1 MLGLPKATE
10 LNKKLPK
17 TAVYAK
23 FQMDTAEKAKIDAD
37 ISRITIVN
45 EVSASKVN
53 IAPGEKAQAFF
64 VLQVVLKRREFNE
77 RTLIVLSKLIP
88 QNMVLLLEYDGLAKL
103 AVYHTKLLQ
112 TPWKDPDSLSLAVE
126 GLTMDAVWENVI
138 VQIGGIQVQ
147 EGNTLDQQIAQ
158 DEQKAKLEKEI
169 ARLQKQLWA
178 EKQPKKK
185 FELNFKI
192 KELFADSKISIL
204 TSDKKRANFWKFFA
218 PFIISNLLTSSRGK
232 NFYSLCKNES
242 ERQNIDICINEII
255 SLAADEKINLEH
267 SEILINLYNIPS
279 GYTTLLQNKTSPH
292 IIDALSS
299 LLGRD
304 IHNKAPFLY
313 SLLREIYNKY

>member
-23 FQMDTAEKAKIDAD
+23 FQMNTAEKAKIDAD

-53 IAPGEKAQAFF
+53 IAPGEKVQAFF

-88 QNMVLLLEYDGLAKL
+88 QNMVLLLEYDSQAKL

-112 TPWKDPDSLSLAVE
+112 TLWSDPDNLSLAID
-126 GLTMDAVWENVI
+126 GLNMDAVWENVI

-147 EGNTLDQQIAQ
+147 EGNTLDQQLTQ
-158 DEQKAKLEKEI
+158 DDQKAKLEKEI
-169 ARLQKQLWA
+169 ARLKKQLWA

-185 FELNFKI
+185 FELMK
-192 KELFADSKISIL
+192 
-204 TSDKKRANFWKFFA
+204 
-218 PFIISNLLTSSRGK
+218 
-232 NFYSLCKNES
+232 
-242 ERQNIDICINEII
+242 
-255 SLAADEKINLEH
+255 KINTLKED
-267 SEILINLYNIPS
+267 LNICS
-279 GYTTLLQNKTSPH
+279 
-292 IIDALSS
+292 
-299 LLGRD
+299 
-304 IHNKAPFLY
+304 
-313 SLLREIYNKY
+313 

>member
-17 TAVYAK
+17 SAVYAK
-23 FQMDTAEKAKIDAD
+23 FQMNTAEKAKIDAD

-53 IAPGEKAQAFF
+53 IAPGEKVQAFF
-64 VLQVVLKRREFNE
+64 VLQVMLKRREFNE

-185 FELNFKI
+185 FELMKKI
-192 KELFADSKISIL
+192 KDIKEDL
-204 TSDKKRANFWKFFA
+204 
-218 PFIISNLLTSSRGK
+218 
-232 NFYSLCKNES
+232 
-242 ERQNIDICINEII
+242 NIC
-255 SLAADEKINLEH
+255 S
-267 SEILINLYNIPS
+267 
-279 GYTTLLQNKTSPH
+279 
-292 IIDALSS
+292 
-299 LLGRD
+299 
-304 IHNKAPFLY
+304 
-313 SLLREIYNKY
+313 

>member
-53 IAPGEKAQAFF
+53 IASGEKVQAFF

-192 KELFADSKISIL
+192 KELQKQL
-204 TSDKKRANFWKFFA
+204 
-218 PFIISNLLTSSRGK
+218 
-232 NFYSLCKNES
+232 
-242 ERQNIDICINEII
+242 ER
-255 SLAADEKINLEH
+255 
-267 SEILINLYNIPS
+267 
-279 GYTTLLQNKTSPH
+279 
-292 IIDALSS
+292 
-299 LLGRD
+299 
-304 IHNKAPFLY
+304 F
-313 SLLREIYNKY
+313 

>member
-17 TAVYAK
+17 SAVYAK
-23 FQMDTAEKAKIDAD
+23 FQMNTAEKAKIDAD

-45 EVSASKVN
+45 EVSAAKVN
-53 IAPGEKAQAFF
+53 IAPGEKVQAFF

-88 QNMVLLLEYDGLAKL
+88 QNMVLLLEYNGQTKL

-112 TPWKDPDSLSLAVE
+112 TPWKDPDSLSLAIE

-192 KELFADSKISIL
+192 KELQKQL
-204 TSDKKRANFWKFFA
+204 
-218 PFIISNLLTSSRGK
+218 
-232 NFYSLCKNES
+232 
-242 ERQNIDICINEII
+242 ER
-255 SLAADEKINLEH
+255 
-267 SEILINLYNIPS
+267 
-279 GYTTLLQNKTSPH
+279 
-292 IIDALSS
+292 
-299 LLGRD
+299 
-304 IHNKAPFLY
+304 F
-313 SLLREIYNKY
+313 

>member
-53 IAPGEKAQAFF
+53 IAPGEKVQAFF

-88 QNMVLLLEYDGLAKL
+88 QNMVLLLEYDGKAKL

-112 TPWKDPDSLSLAVE
+112 TPWKDPESLSLAVE

-169 ARLQKQLWA
+169 AKLERKLHREKQLNRRI
-178 EKQPKKK
+178 
-185 FELNFKI
+185 ELNDQ
-192 KELFADSKISIL
+192 L
-204 TSDKKRANFWKFFA
+204 KKLRRKANTK
-218 PFIISNLLTSSRGK
+218 L
-232 NFYSLCKNES
+232 
-242 ERQNIDICINEII
+242 
-255 SLAADEKINLEH
+255 
-267 SEILINLYNIPS
+267 
-279 GYTTLLQNKTSPH
+279 
-292 IIDALSS
+292 
-299 LLGRD
+299 
-304 IHNKAPFLY
+304 
-313 SLLREIYNKY
+313 

>member
-45 EVSASKVN
+45 EVSATKVN
-53 IAPGEKAQAFF
+53 IAPGEKVQTFF
-64 VLQVVLKRREFNE
+64 VLQVMLKRREFNE

-192 KELFADSKISIL
+192 KELQKQL
-204 TSDKKRANFWKFFA
+204 
-218 PFIISNLLTSSRGK
+218 
-232 NFYSLCKNES
+232 
-242 ERQNIDICINEII
+242 ER
-255 SLAADEKINLEH
+255 
-267 SEILINLYNIPS
+267 
-279 GYTTLLQNKTSPH
+279 
-292 IIDALSS
+292 
-299 LLGRD
+299 
-304 IHNKAPFLY
+304 F
-313 SLLREIYNKY
+313 

>member
-23 FQMDTAEKAKIDAD
+23 FQMNTAEKAKIDAD

-53 IAPGEKAQAFF
+53 IAPGEKVQAFF

-88 QNMVLLLEYDGLAKL
+88 QNMVLLLEYDGQAKL

-112 TPWKDPDSLSLAVE
+112 TPWSDPDTLSLAIN
-126 GLTMDAVWENVI
+126 GLNMDAIWENVI

-185 FELNFKI
+185 FELMQKI
-192 KELFADSKISIL
+192 KRLE
-204 TSDKKRANFWKFFA
+204 RA
-218 PFIISNLLTSSRGK
+218 
-232 NFYSLCKNES
+232 
-242 ERQNIDICINEII
+242 
-255 SLAADEKINLEH
+255 
-267 SEILINLYNIPS
+267 LY
-279 GYTTLLQNKTSPH
+279 G
-292 IIDALSS
+292 
-299 LLGRD
+299 
-304 IHNKAPFLY
+304 
-313 SLLREIYNKY
+313 

>member
-17 TAVYAK
+17 SAVYSK
-23 FQMDTAEKAKIDAD
+23 FQMNTAEKAKIDAD

-45 EVSASKVN
+45 EVSAAKVN
-53 IAPGEKAQAFF
+53 IAPGEKVQAFF

-88 QNMVLLLEYDGLAKL
+88 QNMVLLLEYDGQAKL

-112 TPWKDPDSLSLAVE
+112 TPWREPDSLSLAIQ

-178 EKQPKKK
+178 ERQPKKK
-185 FELNFKI
+185 FELLQRI
-192 KELFADSKISIL
+192 KMME
-204 TSDKKRANFWKFFA
+204 
-218 PFIISNLLTSSRGK
+218 
-232 NFYSLCKNES
+232 
-242 ERQNIDICINEII
+242 
-255 SLAADEKINLEH
+255 
-267 SEILINLYNIPS
+267 
-279 GYTTLLQNKTSPH
+279 NK
-292 IIDALSS
+292 L
-299 LLGRD
+299 
-304 IHNKAPFLY
+304 
-313 SLLREIYNKY
+313 

>member
-23 FQMDTAEKAKIDAD
+23 FQMNTAEKAKIDAD

-45 EVSASKVN
+45 EVSAAKVN
-53 IAPGEKAQAFF
+53 IAPGEKVQAFF

-88 QNMVLLLEYDGLAKL
+88 QNMVLLLEYDGQAKL

-112 TPWKDPDSLSLAVE
+112 TSWSDPETLSLAIN
-126 GLTMDAVWENVI
+126 GLNMDAVWENVI

-147 EGNTLDQQIAQ
+147 EGNTLEQQLAR
-158 DEQKAKLEKEI
+158 DEQNAKLEKEI

-185 FELNFKI
+185 FEI
-192 KELFADSKISIL
+192 VQ
-204 TSDKKRANFWKFFA
+204 R
-218 PFIISNLLTSSRGK
+218 
-232 NFYSLCKNES
+232 
-242 ERQNIDICINEII
+242 IN
-255 SLAADEKINLEH
+255 
-267 SEILINLYNIPS
+267 
-279 GYTTLLQNKTSPH
+279 TLKVKL
-292 IIDALSS
+292 D
-299 LLGRD
+299 
-304 IHNKAPFLY
+304 
-313 SLLREIYNKY
+313 

>member
-45 EVSASKVN
+45 EVSATKVN
-53 IAPGEKAQAFF
+53 IAPGEKVQAFF
-64 VLQVVLKRREFNE
+64 VLQVMLKRREFNE

-185 FELNFKI
+185 FELM
-192 KELFADSKISIL
+192 KEIEKLKESI
-204 TSDKKRANFWKFFA
+204 
-218 PFIISNLLTSSRGK
+218 
-232 NFYSLCKNES
+232 
-242 ERQNIDICINEII
+242 
-255 SLAADEKINLEH
+255 
-267 SEILINLYNIPS
+267 
-279 GYTTLLQNKTSPH
+279 
-292 IIDALSS
+292 
-299 LLGRD
+299 
-304 IHNKAPFLY
+304 
-313 SLLREIYNKY
+313 

>member
-45 EVSASKVN
+45 EVSATKVN
-53 IAPGEKAQAFF
+53 IAPGEKVQAFF

-88 QNMVLLLEYDGLAKL
+88 QNMVLLLEYDGQAKL

-112 TPWKDPDSLSLAVE
+112 TPWREPDSLSLAIQ

-178 EKQPKKK
+178 ERQPKKK
-185 FELNFKI
+185 FELLQRI
-192 KELFADSKISIL
+192 KMME
-204 TSDKKRANFWKFFA
+204 
-218 PFIISNLLTSSRGK
+218 
-232 NFYSLCKNES
+232 
-242 ERQNIDICINEII
+242 
-255 SLAADEKINLEH
+255 
-267 SEILINLYNIPS
+267 
-279 GYTTLLQNKTSPH
+279 NK
-292 IIDALSS
+292 L
-299 LLGRD
+299 
-304 IHNKAPFLY
+304 
-313 SLLREIYNKY
+313 